1 VESIGKVPQ
10 LAFYLFGH
18 LCVINIETLI
28 DTWIVMGI
36 LLVFAWFAGRN
47 LQMYPSRFQ
56 AFVEFVIEGFDKLTY
71 DTLAEKGRKYFP
83 FIMSLFLFVTLSNWI
98 GIIPGL
104 HEPTAD
110 MNTTIGLG
118 LIAFIVAQVSAILH
132 KGILGYIKDFF
143 EPMIVIGK
151 WKIPNVFFAPLNMI
165 GEVAKLVS
173 HSFRLFGNIMG
184 GGIIVVVV
192 SSLVYYL
199 LLPIFLSA
207 FFGLFEGLIQA
218 FVFAM
223 LALVYVAIG
232 IVD

>member
-1 VESIGKVPQ
+1 MESIGKVPQ
-10 LAFYLFGH
+10 IAFYLFGH
-18 LCVINIETLI
+18 LCVVNIETLI
-28 DTWIVMGI
+28 NTWIVMGI
-36 LLVFAWFAGRN
+36 LLVFAWFGGRN

-56 AFVEFVIEGFDKLTY
+56 ALVELIIELFDKLVY
-71 DTLAEKGRKYFP
+71 DTLGEKGRKYFP
-83 FIMSLFLFVTLSNWI
+83 MVMSLFLFVTLSNWI

-118 LIAFIVAQVSAILH
+118 LIAFIVAQGSAILY
-132 KGILGYIKDFF
+132 KGVWGYIKDFF
-143 EPMIVIGK
+143 EPMIVIGN
-151 WKIPNVFFAPLNMI
+151 WTIPNVFFAPLNII
-165 GEVAKLVS
+165 GEIAKLVS
-173 HSFRLFGNIMG
+173 HSFRLFGNIMV
-184 GGIIVVVV
+184 GGIIIIVV

-199 LLPIFLSA
+199 LLPVFLNA

-232 IVD
+232 ITD